1 MKFKRTN
8 IEGLL
13 LIESPPAT
21 DARGSFGR
29 LWCAQEFADTGRAF
43 VPVQI
48 SIARNSRLGTLRGLH
63 WQAHPYG
70 ETKLIRVVR
79 GRIWDVIVDLRS
91 CAHARFVWQSFELDA
106 SSGHSLLAPAGCAH
120 GYITLSDDTDVLY
133 AIDVAHRPEAARGAR
148 WNDPAFA
155 IRWPIEPRVISDRDA
170 HWPDFR
176 AEENII

>member
-43 VPVQI
+43 VPAQI

-70 ETKLIRVVR
+70 ENKLIRVVR

-91 CAHARFVWQSFELDA
+91 CAHGGFVWQSFELDA
-106 SSGHSLLAPAGCAH
+106 SSGHSLLTPAGCAH
-120 GYITLSDDTDVLY
+120 GYITLSNDT
-133 AIDVAHRPEAARGAR
+133 
-148 WNDPAFA
+148 
-155 IRWPIEPRVISDRDA
+155 
-170 HWPDFR
+170 
-176 AEENII
+176 